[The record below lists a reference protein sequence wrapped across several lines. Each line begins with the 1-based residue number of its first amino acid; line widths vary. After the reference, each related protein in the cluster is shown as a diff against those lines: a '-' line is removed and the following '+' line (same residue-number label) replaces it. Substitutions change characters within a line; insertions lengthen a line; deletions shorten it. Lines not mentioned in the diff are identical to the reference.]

1 MMEDAVARNAP
12 PDLRDLNEPS
22 VWSVEMEQESE
33 STDTFSSI
41 FIPPSARRHWQPNE
55 STPLRKDG
63 KHNASEGA
71 SGYTFGV
78 GDELAALTIEHWWR
92 RRLTWVIFFFFF
104 ASVLFLV
111 PIFIAV
117 EEKWTYSAS
126 FYYSVQALLG
136 IGFGDLNVDGDALK
150 WLMIFELIGG
160 SFFVVFLASYFLANY
175 LSLADEEAVETAV
188 KGHALKGSRLRITTT
203 GGEAWPTAWKSLAKG
218 FLLLVLINIIGVVY
232 GIWYEKWNFVTSLFF
247 IISAAQSSG
256 LVEPGITG
264 TSESW
269 PAVFVALLCIA
280 AVPTWAFCVAKAAS
294 ILAEREQST
303 RRLLSA
309 VDRQRKAEEAYLR
322 RLAQRAEGE
331 AQARAVD
338 HAGFLELWLLRNGLV
353 TEQALSTI
361 RSEFKQLQQVTAPGS
376 APRDP
381 TKPPMVDL
389 ATVSLRLRF
398 LQLCALG
405 LVAPDSWN
413 VSLAKALRAQQ
424 AQMDEKQEKH

>member
-71 SGYTFGV
+71 SAYTFGV

-175 LSLADEEAVETAV
+175 LSLADEEAVEMETTTTMAGYRAARIAAWSESA
-188 KGHALKGSRLRITTT
+188 KTPPSTGCLSRIGFRMPSRRSRLPLSGMCRGENCL
-203 GGEAWPTAWKSLAKG
+203 GG
-218 FLLLVLINIIGVVY
+218 
-232 GIWYEKWNFVTSLFF
+232 
-247 IISAAQSSG
+247 
-256 LVEPGITG
+256 
-264 TSESW
+264 
-269 PAVFVALLCIA
+269 
-280 AVPTWAFCVAKAAS
+280 
-294 ILAEREQST
+294 R
-303 RRLLSA
+303 
-309 VDRQRKAEEAYLR
+309 
-322 RLAQRAEGE
+322 
-331 AQARAVD
+331 
-338 HAGFLELWLLRNGLV
+338 
-353 TEQALSTI
+353 
-361 RSEFKQLQQVTAPGS
+361 
-376 APRDP
+376 
-381 TKPPMVDL
+381 
-389 ATVSLRLRF
+389 
-398 LQLCALG
+398 
-405 LVAPDSWN
+405 
-413 VSLAKALRAQQ
+413 
-424 AQMDEKQEKH
+424 